1 MVQKVNSHPA
11 PGVIGAPSPLL
22 SIFKRC
28 NSMEWFVH
36 FFRGP
41 WLILFDFSMKGS
53 QKVSN
58 PLDFHIMSW
67 LIIMNGVSSL
77 DVCVHCS
84 LRPTESP
91 YNIMGL
97 RFLRSHLIGVAKFSS
112 SPDAGLIQTAL
123 SKVDNHEY

>member
-1 MVQKVNSHPA
+1 
-11 PGVIGAPSPLL
+11 
-22 SIFKRC
+22 
-28 NSMEWFVH
+28 
-36 FFRGP
+36 
-41 WLILFDFSMKGS
+41 MKGS

-91 YNIMGL
+91 YNIMVP
-97 RFLRSHLIGVAKFSS
+97 RFLRSYLLGVAKFASS
-112 SPDAGLIQTAL
+112 LDALIQTAL